1 MAVIIDADLIN
12 DTDGSDW
19 GVESRNGTT
28 IEEMPL
34 FGIEKIMGED
44 PSLPRTDLTMIA
56 FRLYDGDGELYY
68 QGRLH
73 DDDECI
79 NQAAALR
86 FGEADA
92 GCAIIKVK
100 RDGEWIQEIA

>member
-1 MAVIIDADLIN
+1 MAVIIDHDLIAEP
-12 DTDGSDW
+12 GKK
-19 GVESRNGTT
+19 SRAGET

-56 FRLYDGDGELYY
+56 FRLYDDDGELYY

-92 GCAIIKVK
+92 GCTRIEVR
-100 RDGEWIQEIA
+100 RDGEWVQEIA